1 MNKNFTEKANLSL
14 SEATNFA
21 IKYSNPEIRI
31 EHLQLALIG
40 QPQGLIPNILM
51 KMGFDIS
58 ELVNSLKKSIDN
70 FPKVNIANNP
80 SVNGELS
87 RAIVNSEQIANK
99 MQDEYISVE
108 HLFLSTIEIKNM
120 GIDKKLFINALKNL
134 RGNKKVTSENPEN
147 SYEVLEKYGKD
158 LVELARSG
166 KIDPIIGR
174 DDEIRRTI
182 QILSRRNKNNPILI
196 GEPGVGK
203 TAIAEGIAW
212 RILKGDVPENL
223 KDKTIF
229 SLDMGALISGAK
241 YRGEFEERLKSVIDT
256 LEQSQGKII
265 LFIDEVHN
273 IVGAGSS
280 EGSMDAS
287 NLLKPMLARGE
298 IKVIGATTLDEYRKY
313 IEKDAALERR
323 FQPVLVNEP
332 SIDETISVLRGL
344 KEKFEQFHGVRI
356 SDNAVVSAVTLSDR
370 YISDRFLPDKAIDL
384 IDEACAKL
392 KTELDSMPTELDELT
407 RQVTQLEI
415 EKQALKKEDDEASK
429 KRYIELEKDLANK
442 KAKKEELLSLWQ
454 NEQESAKKYKSIQ
467 EELEKAKLDFE
478 EYTRKIDYEKAGEI
492 KYKII
497 PELEKKLYDYK
508 ENDKGTMLP
517 KVITTENITQIIA
530 KWTGIPVS
538 KLMEE
543 EKEKILKL
551 DENIKS
557 RVIGQYEAVQT
568 IYKTILRSRAGLKDP
583 NRPIGSF
590 IFLGPT
596 GVGKTYLAKTLAY
609 NLFDDENNIVRID
622 MSEYMDKFSV
632 TRLIGAPPGYVG
644 YEEGGQLTE
653 AIRRKPYSVILF
665 DEIEKA
671 HPDVFNL
678 LLQVL
683 DDGRLTDSKGKVVN
697 FKNTIIIMTSNLGSR
712 DILENN
718 KENVDNILKAHF
730 KPEFLNRIDDIVVFK
745 ALDKDNIARIVE
757 LALKEVAKLLEDQF
771 IELEY
776 TSNALDKIAK
786 DSYSPNY
793 GARPIKRY
801 VQRELETELSK
812 KILNG
817 ELKAH
822 SKVKIDVKDD
832 ELVYIVS

>member
-58 ELVNSLKKSIDN
+58 ELVNSLKKSINN

-415 EKQALKKEDDEASK
+415 EKQALKKEEDEASK

-497 PELEKKLYDYK
+497 PELEKKLYEYK

-557 RVIGQYEAVQT
+557 RVIGQDEAVQT

-745 ALDKDNIARIVE
+745 ALDKENIARIVE

>member
-508 ENDKGTMLP
+508 GNDKGTMLP

-557 RVIGQYEAVQT
+557 RVIGQDEAVQT

-745 ALDKDNIARIVE
+745 ALDKENIARIVE

>member
-273 IVGAGSS
+273 IVGAGSY

-557 RVIGQYEAVQT
+557 RVIGQDEAVQT

-771 IELEY
+771 IKLEY

>member
-223 KDKTIF
+223 KGKTIF

-497 PELEKKLYDYK
+497 PELEKKLYEYK

-557 RVIGQYEAVQT
+557 RVIGQDEAVQT

-745 ALDKDNIARIVE
+745 ALDKENIARIVE

>member
-70 FPKVNIANNP
+70 FPKVNISNNP

-557 RVIGQYEAVQT
+557 RVIGQDEAVQT